1 MLYLSIAAL
10 LASFPELEVLELY
23 AGPEYTEQMLA
34 EATRDQYRAL
44 FHKRYEGLIYHLL
57 AAKTTLKR
65 LEAAQGVV
73 DRAASCEE

>member
-10 LASFPELEVLELY
+10 LASFPELEELELY
-23 AGPEYTEQMLA
+23 DGPEYTEQMLA